1 MLSDVHRPGA
11 LSLCEVRIVAADGWA
26 LRRVR
31 PQLRPV
37 VCPINAMFQ
46 EAA

>member
-11 LSLCEVRIVAADGWA
+11 LSLCEVRIAADVWA

-31 PQLRPV
+31 PELGPV